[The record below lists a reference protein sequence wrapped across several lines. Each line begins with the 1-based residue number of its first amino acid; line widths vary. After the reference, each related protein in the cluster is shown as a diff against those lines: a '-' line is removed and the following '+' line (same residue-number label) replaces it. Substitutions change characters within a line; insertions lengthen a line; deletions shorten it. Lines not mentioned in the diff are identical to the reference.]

1 MTGSS
6 ENDSEIDDY
15 NLNKK
20 RRMLIIFDMIA
31 DILSK
36 KNFEQ

>member
-1 MTGSS
+1 MTDSS
-6 ENDSEIDDY
+6 EKIDDY